1 MYVKKD
7 REAQR
12 QMKIICIEELVPHDH
27 LLRLIDQSIH
37 FDFIYDEVKGLYSEL
52 EWGKPGIDPVSLF
65 KIVFIQHLYGIRSMR
80 QTIKDI
86 EVNMAYRW
94 FIGYD
99 LGESIPHFSTF
110 GKNYSRRFQG
120 TDVFQRIFEQI
131 LQEAIRC
138 GFVDAQALFIDGTH
152 IKASANR
159 RKATQVVVEKQA
171 KRYQKQLEEE
181 IERDRAEH
189 GKKPLKKKGSDD
201 DSPPPQ
207 PQRPKRFYKAKWIR
221 KAGCFIKEST
231 RNVSRMWPIQPA
243 ISITLSWTSW
253 WEPEISMTASC
264 LTTYTKS
271 CCRRFPRSK

>member
-27 LLRLIDQSIH
+27 LLRLIDQSIN

-99 LGESIPHFSTF
+99 LGESI
-110 GKNYSRRFQG
+110 
-120 TDVFQRIFEQI
+120 
-131 LQEAIRC
+131 
-138 GFVDAQALFIDGTH
+138 
-152 IKASANR
+152 
-159 RKATQVVVEKQA
+159 
-171 KRYQKQLEEE
+171 
-181 IERDRAEH
+181 
-189 GKKPLKKKGSDD
+189 
-201 DSPPPQ
+201 
-207 PQRPKRFYKAKWIR
+207 
-221 KAGCFIKEST
+221 
-231 RNVSRMWPIQPA
+231 
-243 ISITLSWTSW
+243 
-253 WEPEISMTASC
+253 
-264 LTTYTKS
+264 LTTYV
-271 CCRRFPRSK
+271 

>member
-99 LGESIPHFSTF
+99 LGESI
-110 GKNYSRRFQG
+110 
-120 TDVFQRIFEQI
+120 
-131 LQEAIRC
+131 
-138 GFVDAQALFIDGTH
+138 
-152 IKASANR
+152 
-159 RKATQVVVEKQA
+159 
-171 KRYQKQLEEE
+171 
-181 IERDRAEH
+181 
-189 GKKPLKKKGSDD
+189 
-201 DSPPPQ
+201 
-207 PQRPKRFYKAKWIR
+207 
-221 KAGCFIKEST
+221 
-231 RNVSRMWPIQPA
+231 
-243 ISITLSWTSW
+243 
-253 WEPEISMTASC
+253 
-264 LTTYTKS
+264 LTTYV
-271 CCRRFPRSK
+271 